1 MSRLCKKNNIKA
13 GQLKTGEIS
22 YSLMKPRSTGLEL
35 MGENGAGKSQVLLFN
50 QIMSSHL
57 SNMEEDL

>member
-1 MSRLCKKNNIKA
+1 MSRICKKNNIKA
-13 GQLKTGEIS
+13 GQLKTGEIL
-22 YSLMKPRSTGLEL
+22 YSLMKPRSISLEL
-35 MGENGAGKSQVLLFN
+35 IRENGAGKSQVLLFN